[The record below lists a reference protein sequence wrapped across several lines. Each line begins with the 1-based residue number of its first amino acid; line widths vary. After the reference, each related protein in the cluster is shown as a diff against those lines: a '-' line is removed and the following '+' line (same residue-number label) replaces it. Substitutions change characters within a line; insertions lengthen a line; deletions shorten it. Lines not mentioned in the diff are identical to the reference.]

1 LREPGE
7 EIVTA
12 TSRLVLGL
20 DHSYLPIQGPP
31 GTGKTFTAAHVIV
44 DLIDAGKRVGI
55 MANSHNVIT
64 NLLAKVMEVAGE
76 RGVDINPMQK
86 AEHDRACGHPD
97 VEVVAN
103 ADDVEDALAAGEV
116 QLVAGTAWLFARPGM
131 AGTLDHLVIDEA
143 GQMALGNVVAAGRVA
158 ANLVLIGDPQQLAQP
173 MKGSHPLGVGVSVL
187 EHVLA
192 GRPTVADD
200 RGLFLDTTW
209 RMHPDVCEF
218 VSDLAYESRLFA
230 HANCSSQR
238 IGGDDALG
246 GSGVRWFPIEHTGN
260 KLSSDEEVAA
270 VRECLDALIGRE
282 WVDFDGISSPIALKD
297 VVVVAPYNV
306 QVNKLI
312 DALPDGARVGTV
324 DKFQGQEAAVV
335 IVSMATSSAS
345 DAPRG
350 LEFLLS
356 TNRLN
361 VAVSRA
367 RALAVVV
374 ASPALLTTECTSLHQ
389 IQLVNGLC
397 RFAELSPLCPSGV

>member
-1 LREPGE
+1 
-7 EIVTA
+7 
-12 TSRLVLGL
+12 
-20 DHSYLPIQGPP
+20 
-31 GTGKTFTAAHVIV
+31 
-44 DLIDAGKRVGI
+44 
-55 MANSHNVIT
+55 
-64 NLLAKVMEVAGE
+64 
-76 RGVDINPMQK
+76 MQK

-97 VEVVAN
+97 VDVVAK
-103 ADDVEDALAAGEV
+103 ADDVEDALAAGEA

-143 GQMALGNVVAAGRVA
+143 GQMALGNVVAAGRA
-158 ANLVLIGDPQQLAQP
+158 AENLVLIGDPQQLAQP
-173 MKGSHPLGVGVSVL
+173 MKGSHPQGVGVSVL

-192 GRPTVADD
+192 GAPTVADD
-200 RGLFLDTTW
+200 RGLFLDRTW
-209 RMHPDVCEF
+209 RMHPHVCEF

-230 HANCSSQR
+230 HGNCASQR

-246 GSGVRWFPIEHTGN
+246 GSGVRWFPVEHTGN
-260 KLSSDEEVAA
+260 KLGSDEEVAA
-270 VRECLDALIGRE
+270 VGKCLDALIGRE
-282 WVDFDGISSPIALKD
+282 RVDFDGISSPITLSD

-324 DKFQGQEAAVV
+324 DKFQGQEAAVA
-335 IVSMATSSAS
+335 IVSMATSSAI

-367 RALAVVV
+367 RALAIVV
-374 ASPALLTTECTSLHQ
+374 ASPALLTTECKSLKQ

-397 RFAELSPLCPSGV
+397 RFADVGTSDFPNV